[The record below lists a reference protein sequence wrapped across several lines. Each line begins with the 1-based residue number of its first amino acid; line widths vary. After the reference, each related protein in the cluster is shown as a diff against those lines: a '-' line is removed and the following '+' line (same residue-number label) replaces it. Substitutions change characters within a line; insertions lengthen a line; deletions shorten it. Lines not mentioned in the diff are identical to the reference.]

1 MKIHKKKIRF
11 SFITFQSIMFTEWK
25 VTACNVATFTPSTWG
40 WGGGSCHITSCNC
53 PPKGHYAMWRGITWH
68 DHRTITSHERRHRDV
83 HWRACLIVV
92 VVAIVV
98 GSFDFLCRKKN
109 SVSLSQVK
117 KPKLDSSPK
126 SSKKKEKK
134 KIWKGKRKERGS
146 ESSAELSSSRNPRQ
160 SCLLE
165 FKMKQN
171 RYPHPHMISNCM
183 IINTRSLA
191 GR

>member
-1 MKIHKKKIRF
+1 MYSLHQKAEGKTRIINSTIMWKFTKKIRF
-11 SFITFQSIMFTEWK
+11 FFITFQSIMFTEWK

-83 HWRACLIVV
+83 HWRACLIIV

-98 GSFDFLCRKKN
+98 GSFNFLCRKKN

-134 KIWKGKRKERGS
+134 KFWKRKEARNLQLINYLLW
-146 ESSAELSSSRNPRQ
+146 ESFAKVVS
-160 SCLLE
+160 
-165 FKMKQN
+165 
-171 RYPHPHMISNCM
+171 
-183 IINTRSLA
+183 
-191 GR
+191 